1 MISNAI
7 YNTSNGKVLMDVYYD
22 NIEQELICVVA
33 DEGIGFR
40 EEELQNL
47 FRLFKRPTE

>member
-7 YNTSNGKVLMDVYYD
+7 SNTNNGKVLMDVYYD
-22 NIEQELICVVA
+22 NVKQELICVIA

-40 EEELQNL
+40 EEE
-47 FRLFKRPTE
+47 